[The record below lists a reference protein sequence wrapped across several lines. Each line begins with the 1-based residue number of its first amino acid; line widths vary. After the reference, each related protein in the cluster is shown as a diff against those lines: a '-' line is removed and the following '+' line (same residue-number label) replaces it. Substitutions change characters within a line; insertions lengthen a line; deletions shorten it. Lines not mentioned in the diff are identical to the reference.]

1 MPFHISKIPFD
12 IFIHSYASF
21 HSNRFPYAQYFPVDL
36 MDLLFNQ
43 EKKFYN
49 STLAD
54 LETSYHLLTSIYYK
68 NSLNL
73 TMSLVTKYYP

>member
-1 MPFHISKIPFD
+1 
-12 IFIHSYASF
+12 
-21 HSNRFPYAQYFPVDL
+21 

-43 EKKFYN
+43 ENKFYN

-54 LETSYHLLTSIYYK
+54 LETYYHLLTSIYYK

-73 TMSLVTKYYP
+73 TMSLVTKYYNLLLWTGHNYEYKYQNVFLKYEMTFVVCIA

>member
-1 MPFHISKIPFD
+1 MPV
-12 IFIHSYASF
+12 
-21 HSNRFPYAQYFPVDL
+21 HSNRFPYTQYFPVDL

-43 EKKFYN
+43 ENKFYN

-54 LETSYHLLTSIYYK
+54 LETSYHLLTGIYYK

-73 TMSLVTKYYP
+73 TMSLATKYYPSQPQKLVNAELCKLLF

>member
-1 MPFHISKIPFD
+1 MSFHISKIPFD
-12 IFIHSYASF
+12 ICIHSYAPSIATG
-21 HSNRFPYAQYFPVDL
+21 FPYEQYFPVDL

-43 EKKFYN
+43 ENKFYN

-73 TMSLVTKYYP
+73 TMSLVTK

>member
-1 MPFHISKIPFD
+1 MP
-12 IFIHSYASF
+12 
-21 HSNRFPYAQYFPVDL
+21 RPYVQYFPVDFV
-36 MDLLFNQ
+36 DLLFNQ